1 MEHQLDPPGRG
12 IFTDR
17 QREYLLSGGEGAEGS
32 ADRRLRHSIR
42 ENARA
47 AIADLQLLWYLSER
61 DKQTMAKP
69 LTDYYGFDAVP
80 DWYAESD
87 VMDQEEISIIENV
100 DSDEAVGFHMDRGF
114 VDLVSLYAYLYGPK
128 TFRGTVQRGLNEGVM
143 IAALQMNRRDLD
155 AYRVEL
161 SPVDN
166 TDLAEE
172 LAAGLEDADAEEL
185 AERLEDGL

>member
-17 QREYLLSGGEGAEGS
+17 QREYLLSGGQDAEGS

-47 AIADLQLLWYLSER
+47 ALADLQLLWYLDER

-69 LTDYYGFDAVP
+69 LTDFYGFEAVP
-80 DWYAESD
+80 DWYADSEL
-87 VMDQEEISIIENV
+87 MDQREISAVETA
-100 DSDEAVGFHMDRGF
+100 DSDGELGLHMDRGI
-114 VDLVSLYAYLYGPK
+114 VDLLSLYTHLYGPS
-128 TFRGTVQRGLNEGVM
+128 TARSTIQRALNEGVM
-143 IAALQMNRRDLD
+143 TAALKMNRELD

-161 SPVDN
+161 SPVDI
-166 TDLAEE
+166 TDLVEE
-172 LAAGLEDADAEEL
+172 LAADLEDADAEEL